1 MMQTVTL
8 KNGVDM
14 PLQGFGVFQVPDAAL
29 CERAVSEALA
39 VGYRLIDTASVYG
52 NGEAVGAAVRQ
63 SGIPRRDLFI
73 TTKVWI
79 PAAGRGKTRRAL
91 EASLRRLGLDY
102 LDLYLVHMPFG
113 DYYGAWRDMEEAYA
127 EGRVRAIGVCNFLP
141 DRLLDLCR
149 NAAVPPLVNQV
160 EMHPFCQQVTALE
173 LMRKHDVRAQAWA
186 PFAEGMRGIF
196 HNETLVAIGRKYGKT
211 AAQVMLR
218 WNIERG
224 VAVIPKSV
232 HKERIEENFRIWD
245 FTLDNADREAI
256 ARLDEGRGLILD
268 TLAPSEVER
277 LYAIEDRS

>member
-52 NGEAVGAAVRQ
+52 NEEAVGAAVRQ

-173 LMRKHDVRAQAWA
+173 LM
-186 PFAEGMRGIF
+186 
-196 HNETLVAIGRKYGKT
+196 
-211 AAQVMLR
+211 LR

>member
-1 MMQTVTL
+1 
-8 KNGVDM
+8 
-14 PLQGFGVFQVPDAAL
+14 
-29 CERAVSEALA
+29 
-39 VGYRLIDTASVYG
+39 
-52 NGEAVGAAVRQ
+52 
-63 SGIPRRDLFI
+63 
-73 TTKVWI
+73 
-79 PAAGRGKTRRAL
+79 
-91 EASLRRLGLDY
+91 
-102 LDLYLVHMPFG
+102 
-113 DYYGAWRDMEEAYA
+113 
-127 EGRVRAIGVCNFLP
+127 
-141 DRLLDLCR
+141 
-149 NAAVPPLVNQV
+149 
-160 EMHPFCQQVTALE
+160 
-173 LMRKHDVRAQAWA
+173 
-186 PFAEGMRGIF
+186 MRGIF

>member
-52 NGEAVGAAVRQ
+52 NEEAVGAAVRQ

-141 DRLLDLCR
+141 IGCWIY
-149 NAAVPPLVNQV
+149 AAMRPFPL
-160 EMHPFCQQVTALE
+160 
-173 LMRKHDVRAQAWA
+173 WS
-186 PFAEGMRGIF
+186 I
-196 HNETLVAIGRKYGKT
+196 
-211 AAQVMLR
+211 R
-218 WNIERG
+218 W
-224 VAVIPKSV
+224 KC
-232 HKERIEENFRIWD
+232 
-245 FTLDNADREAI
+245 T
-256 ARLDEGRGLILD
+256 
-268 TLAPSEVER
+268 PSASR
-277 LYAIEDRS
+277 